1 MKSLF
6 LSTLSLL
13 FHVFISI
20 DVLYFQLFILL
31 NDFIIYWL
39 VIYYNFFINYCF
51 SSYLIRFSFII
62 ILLFILNRYY
72 FYYWIIYYQFFIFLS
87 SYLSFLNFFIL
98 IYFNYYF
105 PLGSCS
111 PLSPRSSFPVPS
123 PYFQVPLF
131 ICFIFSILF
140 IF

>member
-1 MKSLF
+1 MYLSQLMYCIFSYLF
-6 LSTLSLL
+6 YWMILL
-13 FHVFISI
+13 SI
-20 DVLYFQLFILL
+20 DWLFIIVSSLIITLVLIWLDFLL
-31 NDFIIYWL
+31 
-39 VIYYNFFINYCF
+39 
-51 SSYLIRFSFII
+51 S
-62 ILLFILNRYY
+62 LLFILNRYY

-140 IF
+140 IFKWDSKFYI

>member
-1 MKSLF
+1 MYLSQLMYCIFSYLF
-6 LSTLSLL
+6 YWMILL
-13 FHVFISI
+13 SI
-20 DVLYFQLFILL
+20 D
-31 NDFIIYWL
+31 WL
-39 VIYYNFFINYCF
+39 
-51 SSYLIRFSFII
+51 FII
-62 ILLFILNRYY
+62 ISSLIITLVLIWLDFLLSLLFILNRYY

-131 ICFIFSILF
+131 ICFIFSVLF
-140 IF
+140 IFKWDSKFYI

>member
-1 MKSLF
+1 M
-6 LSTLSLL
+6 L

-39 VIYYNFFINYCF
+39 VIYYNFFIDYYF
-51 SSYLIRFSFII
+51 SYHLIRFSFII

-123 PYFQVPLF
+123 PYFQIPLF

>member
-39 VIYYNFFINYCF
+39 VIYYSFFIDYYF
-51 SSYLIRFSFII
+51 SSYLIRFSFIS
-62 ILLFILNRYY
+62 LLFLLNRYY

-131 ICFIFSILF
+131 ICFLFSILF